1 RSRSL
6 AASSSMPSLVFLLRK
21 LSPVGTTCTSSQSCE
36 TSMPTKCASILS
48 HPCLNGLRLQRPR
61 RLFGFD
67 GTADVDPCSPTGL
80 VSPGGCGL
88 ASATA
93 PTMIADAAGFNLQG
107 GPEDRRGLVEGN
119 RSEIIAAPELRLVFV
134 AWFLAAPFVASR
146 HFPRSRGKIPEAVCQ
161 GIQAECFP

>member
-1 RSRSL
+1 
-6 AASSSMPSLVFLLRK
+6 
-21 LSPVGTTCTSSQSCE
+21 SCE

-93 PTMIADAAGFNLQG
+93 PTMIADAAGFDLQG
-107 GPEDRRGLVEGN
+107 VAERRRGLAGKQVSTKN
-119 RSEIIAAPELRLVFV
+119 TPTQKK
-134 AWFLAAPFVASR
+134 
-146 HFPRSRGKIPEAVCQ
+146 PRTLPPGAFRDQ
-161 GIQAECFP
+161 NT